1 MVTLDEYG
9 FRGLG
14 HNGVVDNCLH
24 HGRATLKNVAG
35 VSKQGEEA
43 HKHSKWICDD

>member
-14 HNGVVDNCLH
+14 HNGVADNYFH
-24 HGRATLKNVAG
+24 HGRALESVVG
-35 VSKQGEEA
+35 VSEQGE
-43 HKHSKWICDD
+43 